1 MLLLDSHCA
10 YWLVSGHPG
19 LGPEARR
26 RIDEATAVHVSAATV
41 WEMSIKSLTGKIDL
55 PSGFVAALTAQG
67 LVHLPITS
75 EQAEGVRTLPD
86 ALRRHDP
93 FDRLLVAQARALGL
107 TLLTADRVLLGLDLP
122 FVVDATR

>member
-1 MLLLDSHCA
+1 M
-10 YWLVSGHPG
+10 
-19 LGPEARR
+19 
-26 RIDEATAVHVSAATV
+26 HVSAATV
-41 WEMSIKSLTGKIDL
+41 WEMSVKSVIGKIDL
-55 PSGFVAALTAQG
+55 PDRFVDALTSQG
-67 LVHLPITS
+67 LVHLPVTS
-75 EQAEGVRTLPD
+75 EQAEGVRTLPE